1 MKILNQSGIR
11 LLARRKIAVSMK
23 SGLSLLRRSDLSVYT
38 VTCKCAEQILMS
50 EKKALKMFVG

>member
-23 SGLSLLRRSDLSVYT
+23 SVYT
-38 VTCKCAEQILMS
+38 VTCKCTEQILMS